1 MKKILSLLFISLLI
15 ASCSAVKEKSL
26 AGKKDKISEFSITKS
41 LPNFRVEN
49 INDETI
55 VDSRTIIDRKKAN
68 ILIVITEWCPHC
80 KKELPDIE
88 RFYTDYKDKV
98 ELTVIYSNDRTT
110 KERVKIF
117 DTSHNFSF
125 KRYFDKYNEAYVT
138 FAVKKYPSNY
148 IIQNGTFVKI
158 DNPVTYEKL
167 VEIFSKIK

>member
-1 MKKILSLLFISLLI
+1 MIKPM
-15 ASCSAVKEKSL
+15 A
-26 AGKKDKISEFSITKS
+26 
-41 LPNFRVEN
+41 NFRVEK

-55 VDSRTIIDRKKAN
+55 VDSKTIINNKKAN
-68 ILIVITEWCPHC
+68 LVIVITEWCPHC
-80 KKELPDIE
+80 KNELPDIE

-125 KRYFDKYNEAYVT
+125 KRYFDKYNEAYVV
-138 FAVKKYPSNY
+138 FSVKKYPSNY
-148 IIQNGTFVKI
+148 IVQNGTFVKI

-167 VEIFSKIK
+167 VEIFKSLK